1 MGKPVFFISLYISLL
16 SPNTNHLVSRV
27 QSSYTLITSRHHIC
41 LPRMLVSWQ
50 MRTCKQSMYITL
62 FLMIKTMKSEEFSK
76 NILSLDPAI
85 RFAGL
90 IERSGHLFAGGMRE
104 GTNTQLNNKNSDLS
118 LLQSAH
124 IVFLRERFSQELGSL
139 KYVLYDYDKVKMF
152 NIPVKEYILVFST
165 ESNANAEDMVN
176 KISQYIKSVETE
188 LSLHPPSNVIN
199 KEKRETLRNLYESG
213 IPEEMI
219 ADQLDLDVNTVR
231 IIVEEISAK

>member
-1 MGKPVFFISLYISLL
+1 
-16 SPNTNHLVSRV
+16 
-27 QSSYTLITSRHHIC
+27 
-41 LPRMLVSWQ
+41 
-50 MRTCKQSMYITL
+50 
-62 FLMIKTMKSEEFSK
+62 MIKTMKSEEFSK

-90 IERSGHLFAGGMRE
+90 LERSGHLFAGGMRE

-124 IVFLRERFSQELGSL
+124 IVFLRERFLQELGSL

-152 NIPVKEYILVFST
+152 NMPVKEYILVFST

-188 LSLHPPSNVIN
+188 LSLHPPSNIIN

-231 IIVEEISAK
+231 IVVEEISAK

>member
-1 MGKPVFFISLYISLL
+1 
-16 SPNTNHLVSRV
+16 
-27 QSSYTLITSRHHIC
+27 
-41 LPRMLVSWQ
+41 
-50 MRTCKQSMYITL
+50 
-62 FLMIKTMKSEEFSK
+62 MKSEEFSK

-104 GTNTQLNNKNSDLS
+104 GTNTQLNNKSSDLS

-124 IVFLRERFSQELGSL
+124 IVFLRERFLQELGSL

-152 NIPVKEYILVFST
+152 NMPVKEYILVFST

-199 KEKRETLRNLYESG
+199 KEKRETLRNLYASG
-213 IPEEMI
+213 YEEEVI
-219 ADQLDLDVNTVR
+219 ADQLDLALSTVKML
-231 IIVEEISAK
+231 IKEVMYC